1 MNTDIIRQR
10 SGALA
15 PDNPYGFRSV
25 FNFSEPYGAKKL
37 IGPGRPLILNGSWRS
52 RPRGP
57 FGLAATPVASIV
69 AATALDMGLKASQV
83 GWGSSSRPWS
93 MLYCFFAIGTTTNGS
108 LLTAG
113 QTTDAG
119 NFLFSMNG
127 ASNFLSIRFWGS
139 PDWDSIVYKP
149 VTVPSITTFV
159 YTYDGAGAHNATICD
174 RDVQGNIRAW
184 YTPSASGSSTISDVN
199 AVRIGIR
206 LDGVSPMTGTGD
218 GIFLVGLSD
227 QKWTAVQ
234 RRALALNPFSILSA
248 NTTAAKRWDSQAA
261 AASSF
266 KPYWSSQRPR
276 VYGAGVR

>member
-57 FGLAATPVASIV
+57 FGLAASPVATID
-69 AATALDMGLKASQV
+69 AATSLDMGLKASQV
-83 GWGSSSRPWS
+83 GWGASARPWS
-93 MLYCFFAIGTTTNGS
+93 MLYCFFSVGTSTDGA
-108 LLTAG
+108 LLAG
-113 QTTDAG
+113 GADSGVG
-119 NFLFSMNG
+119 NFQFAMRG
-127 ASNFLSIRFWGS
+127 ASNHLSMRFGGV
-139 PDWDSIVYKP
+139 PDWDSIIYKP
-149 VTVPSITTFV
+149 VTVPSITTFA
-159 YTYDGAGAHNATICD
+159 YTYGGFGAHNAIICD
-174 RDVQGNIRAW
+174 RDVQGNIRGW
-184 YTPSASGSSTISDVN
+184 YAPSASGSSTISDVN
-199 AVRIGIR
+199 AVRIGVPF
-206 LDGVSPMTGTGD
+206 DGGSPMTNTGD

-227 QKWTAVQ
+227 QRWTSVQ

-248 NTTAAKRWDSQAA
+248 NTTASKRWDSQA

-276 VYGAGVR
+276 IYGAGVR